1 MKFDFAIVD
10 CLVEQDGKF
19 LIMAEGKPGREG
31 KYNLP
36 GGHVDDE
43 ETLAE
48 AAIREVLEETGYQV
62 ELTGFLGI
70 YQSIYPAKQL
80 NVSGPVFLAK
90 VIGGAAR
97 PSEAHPESRWVSADE
112 LLELAASG
120 KFWTTYPP
128 DLVRDY
134 LRRGSY
140 PVELVSSKLVK

>member
-48 AAIREVLEETGYQV
+48 AAVREVEEETGYHV

-80 NVSGPVFLAK
+80 NVSGPIFLAR
-90 VIGGAAR
+90 VIGGEAR
-97 PSEAHPESRWVSADE
+97 VSKEHPESRWVTADE
-112 LLELAASG
+112 LLELATAG

-128 DLVRDY
+128 DLMRDY

-140 PVELVSSKLVK
+140 PLELVSSKRN